1 MQNPFINLGAEAVTR
16 GVGGMSTHWTCS
28 TPRLNPY
35 IERPKLDKDPRKDD
49 EIWNKLYTEAEKL
62 IGTSTKEFDQS
73 IRHNLVLKTLQE
85 KFEGKDREFR
95 SLPLACHRLQ
105 DPEYVEWHS
114 ASRLLE
120 ELFTDPAKRGK
131 FTLLTN
137 HRCTRLRIKK
147 DGNGHGKHTILG
159 ADVTNLLPKT
169 THNLHGDQNSFCI
182 RAKTYVIAAGAVG
195 SAQVSLPCLWTKGIY
210 TNHVSRFWPTLKG
223 SLRTSC
229 HTSLKRMV

>member
-1 MQNPFINLGAEAVTR
+1 
-16 GVGGMSTHWTCS
+16 MSTHWTCS

-147 DGNGHGKHTILG
+147 T
-159 ADVTNLLPKT
+159 VTDT
-169 THNLHGDQNSFCI
+169 ESTQF
-182 RAKTYVIAAGAVG
+182 
-195 SAQVSLPCLWTKGIY
+195 SAQMSLTCCQKPPTTSTEIRIHSVSVRKP
-210 TNHVSRFWPTLKG
+210 
-223 SLRTSC
+223 
-229 HTSLKRMV
+229 TSLLQVQ